1 MAEFNPDE
9 YLSSFNPDEYLNYDE
24 LNKQKSKADILRE
37 QLRAEPWLQRNIKGA
52 MTAPSNLLE
61 GIKQG
66 AYELIHA
73 KNPLDVTTRG
83 IPQKGYDTS
92 KISENRIIA
101 SEAPLGALAG
111 NVATYAP
118 LAFAPGA
125 QNATGAALYGAGA
138 GLIQPTVGEE
148 SRASNAVTGALLGGV
163 TPVASATKNKLANAL
178 LSKSEDLVYSA
189 LKPTQTQYKSGA
201 AKDAMETILNTKG
214 LYPTKAGVEKLNS
227 MIGDLN
233 SQIKEKVSNSTERI
247 ELQDVVKKMND
258 IKQNFMYQVNPQSDI
273 AAIQASKESFLSHP
287 LLQKTTEEGLPY
299 TETSISVPLAQK
311 MKQATYR
318 SLGDKAY
325 GEIGGA
331 SREAQKALARGLKEG
346 VASKVELIDELNR
359 AEGKLLNAQD
369 VIERA
374 ANRTANRELG
384 GLSWLMHPV
393 QAIGYL
399 AQRDPALKA
408 SLAKAL
414 YAMGKNKV
422 PPGVVKGTQAATY
435 AAIPELTQGEQ

>member
-1 MAEFNPDE
+1 MADFNPDE
-9 YLSSFNPDEYLNYDE
+9 YLGTFNPDSYLGKGLDYE
-24 LNKQKSKADILRE
+24 KLLKQKAQDEALR
-37 QLRAEPWLQRNIKGA
+37 QRLQEESWATRNLEGA

-66 AYELIHA
+66 AYELTHA

-83 IPQKGYDTS
+83 VPQKGYDTS
-92 KISENRIIA
+92 KIRENRIIA
-101 SEAPLGALAG
+101 SEAPIGALAG
-111 NVATYAP
+111 NVVTYAP

-125 QNATGAALYGAGA
+125 QSAVGGIGYGALAGA
-138 GLIQPTVGEE
+138 LQPTTEGE
-148 SRASNAVTGALLGGV
+148 SRSSNAVTGALLGGAV
-163 TPVASATKNKLANAL
+163 PVASAAKQKLANAL
-178 LSKSEDLVYSA
+178 TSKAEDLVYSA
-189 LKPTQTQYKSGA
+189 LKPTQTAYKSGA

-214 LYPTKAGVEKLNS
+214 LYPTKNGIEKLNS
-227 MIGDLN
+227 MISDLN
-233 SQIKEKVSNSTERI
+233 SQIKEKVANSTEKV
-247 ELQDVVKKMND
+247 ELQDVVSKLND
-258 IKQNFMYQVNPQSDI
+258 MKQNFLYSVNPQADI
-273 AAIQASKESFLSHP
+273 AAIDTARKSFLTHP
-287 LLQKTTEEGLPY
+287 LFEKDTTEIP
-299 TETSISVPLAQK
+299 VQLAQK

-318 SLGDKAY
+318 SLGEKAY

-346 VASKVELIDELNR
+346 VASKVADINELNA

-414 YAMGKNKV
+414 YAMGKNKI
-422 PPGVVKGTQAATY
+422 PPGVVRATQAGAYTS
-435 AAIPELTQGEQ
+435 IPELTQGE

>member
-1 MAEFNPDE
+1 MAEFNPNE
-9 YLSSFNPDEYLNYDE
+9 YLSGFNPDEYLNYDE
-24 LNKQKSKADILRE
+24 LNKEKSKADILRE

-61 GIKQG
+61 GVKQG
-66 AYELIHA
+66 AYELTHA

-125 QNATGAALYGAGA
+125 QSATGAALYGAGA
-138 GLIQPTVGEE
+138 GLMQPTVGEE
-148 SRASNAVTGALLGGV
+148 SRASNAVTGALLGGA
-163 TPVASATKNKLANAL
+163 TPVASATKGKLANAL
-178 LSKSEDLVYSA
+178 LNKSEDLVYSA
-189 LKPTQTQYKSGA
+189 LKPTQSAYKSGA
-201 AKDAMETILNTKG
+201 AKDAVDTILNTKG
-214 LYPTKAGVEKLNS
+214 LYPSKGGIEKLDL
-227 MIGDLN
+227 MISDLN
-233 SQIKEKVSNSTERI
+233 DQISSKIGSSTEKV
-247 ELQDVVKKMND
+247 ELQGVVDKLNGLKD
-258 IKQNFMYQVNPQSDI
+258 KFLYQVNNEADK
-273 AAIQASKESFLSHP
+273 AAIDSSRKQFLTHE
-287 LLQKTTEEGLPY
+287 LFQKTTEEGAPY
-299 TETSISVPLAQK
+299 TTTEIPVQLAQK

-331 SREAQKALARGLKEG
+331 ARESQKALARGLKEG
-346 VASKVELIDELNR
+346 VASKVENINELNA
-359 AEGKLLNAQD
+359 AEGKLINAQD

-374 ANRTANRELG
+374 ANRHSNKEMG
-384 GLSWLMHPV
+384 GLAYLMHPM
-393 QAIGYL
+393 QALAYL
-399 AQRDPALKA
+399 VDRNPSSKVA
-408 SLAKAL
+408 LAKAL
-414 YAMGKNKV
+414 YALSKNKV

-435 AAIPELTQGEQ
+435 AAIPELTQGE